1 MHAGDGWRRC
11 TEAAHRLHFL
21 ISQGS
26 GPVLSCTAHGVVLMS
41 RAHQASSRQE
51 RQKGVQLSSIRYL
64 AMQYV
69 HLHGETAECIAVCWI
84 VNCYQG
90 IFATS
95 WLVYNLYVRFTA
107 GVVLSC
113 PVVPA
118 SASRC
123 RGNQALGRAILFL
136 LLPPWLHC
144 DAGTRALSLAT
155 LDTQPLCLTTM
166 QLQSR
171 RTLTLP

>member
-1 MHAGDGWRRC
+1 MEKLPSALQCVG
-11 TEAAHRLHFL
+11 
-21 ISQGS
+21 
-26 GPVLSCTAHGVVLMS
+26 LSNVITYYHGL
-41 RAHQASSRQE
+41 
-51 RQKGVQLSSIRYL
+51 L
-64 AMQYV
+64 
-69 HLHGETAECIAVCWI
+69 
-84 VNCYQG
+84 
-90 IFATS
+90 ATS
-95 WLVYNLYVRFTA
+95 CLVYNLYVRFTA

-118 SASRC
+118 SASRG

-155 LDTQPLCLTTM
+155 LDTQPLCLTTL

-171 RTLTLP
+171 RTLTLS

>member
-1 MHAGDGWRRC
+1 MEKLPSAPQSVG
-11 TEAAHRLHFL
+11 
-21 ISQGS
+21 
-26 GPVLSCTAHGVVLMS
+26 LSAV
-41 RAHQASSRQE
+41 
-51 RQKGVQLSSIRYL
+51 IRGL
-64 AMQYV
+64 LTTMDNV
-69 HLHGETAECIAVCWI
+69 
-84 VNCYQG
+84 
-90 IFATS
+90 ATS
-95 WLVYNLYVRFTA
+95 WLEYILYVRFTA

-155 LDTQPLCLTTM
+155 VDSVHWMRSPCAS

-171 RTLTLP
+171 H

>member
-1 MHAGDGWRRC
+1 MEKLPSALQCVG
-11 TEAAHRLHFL
+11 
-21 ISQGS
+21 
-26 GPVLSCTAHGVVLMS
+26 LSTVITYYHGL
-41 RAHQASSRQE
+41 
-51 RQKGVQLSSIRYL
+51 L
-64 AMQYV
+64 
-69 HLHGETAECIAVCWI
+69 
-84 VNCYQG
+84 
-90 IFATS
+90 ATS

-118 SASRC
+118 SASRS

-155 LDTQPLCLTTM
+155 PRWIVSIGCAAPVPHNNAAAEQTDTNPFIIMAIGL
-166 QLQSR
+166 
-171 RTLTLP
+171 